1 MIYFYDEVLAKTI
14 EAIQNAHDCVDI
26 YNDLNRIEQAKQNI
40 QMYGG
45 LMTAQQLD
53 LELRQK
59 YPGIN
64 NMLKLAASI
73 STPVINT
80 QRNRS
85 MSELANS
92 YLDQDYYGILYDT
105 AVKKQMISDIKEFIK
120 KVE

>member
-1 MIYFYDEVLAKTI
+1 MIHFYREMTTKIYET
-14 EAIQNAHDCVDI
+14 IQNAHDCMDI
-26 YNDLNRIEQAKQNI
+26 YNDLNRIEQARQSI
-40 QMYGG
+40 QMYGD
-45 LMTAQQLD
+45 LMTAQQLN

-64 NMLKLAASI
+64 NMLKLADSI
-73 STPVINT
+73 STPVMNT
-80 QRNRS
+80 QGNCS
-85 MSELANS
+85 MSELVNS